1 MMQQLLESMF
11 RSMLQSQGLVIPQQG
26 FTLEHVSPSSGRM
39 DAQLSHLM
47 HSMCS
52 ANVLTAAMFNVA
64 RPIVDT
70 TLQNSLKAIGLKA
83 IDAETKKEAKAEFKE
98 PKAEA
103 KVVGHV
109 FLDKME
115 MPKGKRKRKS
125 KSLKTKDRIIDAEFV
140 AVNEKAKVR
149 NVR

>member
-52 ANVLTAAMFNVA
+52 ANVLTLAAFNVA

-70 TLQNSLKAIGLKA
+70 TLQRALGLKA
-83 IDAETKKEAKAEFKE
+83 ISAEAESRAKAEE

>member
-11 RSMLQSQGLVIPQQG
+11 RSMLQSQGLSIPAQG
-26 FTLEHVSPSSGRM
+26 FTLEHVSPDGRA
-39 DAQLSHLM
+39 DAQISHLM
-47 HSMCS
+47 YNVCS
-52 ANVLTAAMFNVA
+52 ANMLTAAMFNVA

-70 TLQNSLKAIGLKA
+70 TLQKALGLKA
-83 IDAETKKEAKAEFKE
+83 ISANVQAEAKAEK
-98 PKAEA
+98 PKVE
-103 KVVGHV
+103 VVGHV

-115 MPKGKRKRKS
+115 TPKRKRKS
-125 KSLKTKDRIIDAEFV
+125 KGLKTKDRIIDAEFV

>member
-52 ANVLTAAMFNVA
+52 ANVLTLAAFNVA

-70 TLQNSLKAIGLKA
+70 TLQRALGLKA
-83 IDAETKKEAKAEFKE
+83 IDAETKKEAKVEFKE

>member
-52 ANVLTAAMFNVA
+52 ANVLTLAAFNVA

-70 TLQNSLKAIGLKA
+70 TLQRALGLKA